1 MSIELC
7 TGIPPWVATGT
18 GQFKHN
24 KDFLKLP
31 SHMPQELQL
40 LLTDCLQIEPK
51 NRPSFAEI
59 VTRFRI
65 ILSSSYGENI
75 EKGGTE
81 KGKEVLKKE
90 AQIAAHIE
98 TSKSLGPMMD
108 AVSNKAIKLRTI

>member
-18 GQFKHN
+18 GHFKLN
-24 KDFLKLP
+24 QDFLKLP
-31 SHMPQELQL
+31 SHMPKELQL

-59 VTRFRI
+59 VPRFRI
-65 ILSSSYGENI
+65 ILSSSYGENF
-75 EKGGTE
+75 EDGG
-81 KGKEVLKKE
+81 LKKE

-98 TSKSLGPMMD
+98 TSKSLVPLLD
-108 AVSNKAIKLRTI
+108 TVSKKAMKLRTI